1 MNKKEK
7 YLTQILWR
15 KNKILSQ
22 TEDNI
27 ILYLEGLEIPDM
39 TSRECSLFKNNM
51 DEVNRERRRLKMLDL
66 PHPRRKVRH
75 SRCIRRIEPLVQLS
89 YPEIASNMSIQDVVI
104 NEAKHQDL
112 VMAAQIELDTIRY
125 ISTGV
130 WPQMDMHEK
139 LRYNKYLKIVNNQ
152 RIYHE
157 GYELELDKTY
167 LEHIRIE
174 HPEYEFKPD
183 EQSLLQIHN
192 IIESKSNNNECDQ
205 SIQSSIEESNN
216 DSDSNINMSVSS
228 ESVTFPEPEI
238 SQGTPE
244 ESATCPEP

>member
-1 MNKKEK
+1 M
-7 YLTQILWR
+7 
-15 KNKILSQ
+15 
-22 TEDNI
+22 
-27 ILYLEGLEIPDM
+27 
-39 TSRECSLFKNNM
+39 
-51 DEVNRERRRLKMLDL
+51 VDL
-66 PHPRRKVRH
+66 PDPRRKVRH

-89 YPEIASNMSIQDVVI
+89 YPEIASDMSIQDVAI
-104 NEAKHQDL
+104 DEAKHQDL
-112 VMAAQIELDTIRY
+112 VIAAQIELDTIRY

-139 LRYNKYLKIVNNQ
+139 LLYNKYLKIVNDQ

-192 IIESKSNNNECDQ
+192 IIESK
-205 SIQSSIEESNN
+205 
-216 DSDSNINMSVSS
+216 
-228 ESVTFPEPEI
+228 
-238 SQGTPE
+238 
-244 ESATCPEP
+244 